1 MARTTQAIHSILI
14 IERYDGNV
22 VYTFISN
29 DQYLK
34 HECLSILLYVTMS
47 FITPLPPSWHGS
59 ALACFMI
66 ISCTTGYNNT

>member
-34 HECLSILLYVTMS
+34 HECLIYCNYVFRHIFS
-47 FITPLPPSWHGS
+47 SLIAWVGFGLFPDHYLGNWI
-59 ALACFMI
+59 
-66 ISCTTGYNNT
+66 